1 MLKPRY
7 YQKKAVDDFFDFCA
21 DNHGKHPLIVL
32 PTGCLSGDT
41 IINENRCTIGR
52 KKTIESMYLAFNGL
66 KKRKKYNYNK
76 KHKTY
81 VRSYNGN
88 TIQLN
93 EVESISYSGIKDL
106 YLLSLENGLELK
118 ATQCHKIMTRGGWK
132 RVNELSV
139 NDEIM
144 CDTLKARSNGCAT
157 KNDNGKRYKGDSFC
171 WNLWNHPYAHEV
183 KTKKEKRGFSKR
195 IEKHRAIYEANL
207 NSISFDDYKKIL
219 RTDRDKSKILK
230 YIDPSVYDIHHI
242 DGDPYNNTIENL
254 QKLKKR
260 DHQILHSKKSR
271 FHFNQGIPIY
281 SKVKS
286 IKYHGKDHTYDI
298 GCYENHNFVANG
310 IIVHNSGKSFVQAL
324 IVDRMLT
331 FPDVRILLITHQKW
345 LIEQNASEL
354 LTFLDDR
361 LLNVGI
367 YSAGLKSRDTD
378 SQILFAGIQ
387 SVYKKAY
394 EIGFFDLILVDECHR
409 IPQKS
414 MGTYRKFLK
423 DMFAINPK
431 VIIGGLSATPYRMGT
446 GLLTEGDDSIFD
458 DICHITSIPEL
469 IDPQDYRN
477 KDRQQ
482 YLCEVVS
489 KKAVKDVDVSK
500 VHKRGGEFIAPEMEA
515 AFMAGDNVPHA
526 VSEIV
531 QLTKDRNKVLIFTSG
546 IEHCERV
553 MQTFHSMGHDSA
565 CIHSQQPDDLNQEIL
580 DAFKKGLFKYLCN
593 VDVLTTGFNEKAIDC
608 ICLLRATES
617 PGLYYQICID
627 SQTEIL
633 TKRGFLKYN
642 EIKRDDIPATFNM
655 HSNEI
660 EWDEIKNITIRNIY
674 DSEYF
679 NSIESSILNFRIT
692 NEHELLVRSRRKN
705 KYKKERVEKTV
716 NRKDFVEVPVS
727 GIQTAI
733 GTGLRECDIQ
743 FLGWF
748 LSDGNLNKKNNAIT
762 ISQSV
767 TNDHYCKEIEKC
779 IIDTGM
785 KYGKHRIKRKNGYN
799 DQIIFTIS
807 KGTPRGRDSQK
818 TGWNYLSDYIDK
830 NINENYERMT
840 RGEIEILLEAIFHGD
855 GCKRKNISW
864 KSKTKAIAMGENEI
878 YANRIQS
885 LLIRRGFRCN
895 MSSSIQKTKWNK
907 TPKKQYYLRIKD
919 QRHSTIPGVNNPD
932 GKILNKKNYK
942 RTRIKKENNIKKN
955 ETVWCVSTGN
965 GTIITRRNGK
975 PLIMG
980 NCGRGLRMHPS
991 KKNCLILDFGGN
1003 ILRHGPIDKIE
1014 IKKKVD
1020 GTHHLVT
1027 APQKI
1032 CDRCQAVVAAATR
1045 TCPTCGYVFPI
1056 DDEAN
1061 HEKEASTA
1069 DILSKFKKP
1078 EVYPVENVRYS
1089 LHIKEGK
1096 PKSLRVEYV
1105 CDSIG
1110 INKFSEWVCIEHEG
1124 FAKKKAEKWIEKR
1137 YHGKIN
1143 TVTEA
1148 LLVCDEFEK
1157 PIKIV
1162 VDINEKFPRII
1173 SYTFEKKK
1181 TKEQID
1187 QEKSQQFQEA
1197 LENLL

>member
-21 DNHGKHPLIVL
+21 DNHGKHPLIVI
-32 PTGCLSGDT
+32 PTGG
-41 IINENRCTIGR
+41 
-52 KKTIESMYLAFNGL
+52 
-66 KKRKKYNYNK
+66 
-76 KHKTY
+76 
-81 VRSYNGN
+81 
-88 TIQLN
+88 
-93 EVESISYSGIKDL
+93 
-106 YLLSLENGLELK
+106 
-118 ATQCHKIMTRGGWK
+118 
-132 RVNELSV
+132 
-139 NDEIM
+139 
-144 CDTLKARSNGCAT
+144 
-157 KNDNGKRYKGDSFC
+157 
-171 WNLWNHPYAHEV
+171 
-183 KTKKEKRGFSKR
+183 
-195 IEKHRAIYEANL
+195 
-207 NSISFDDYKKIL
+207 
-219 RTDRDKSKILK
+219 
-230 YIDPSVYDIHHI
+230 
-242 DGDPYNNTIENL
+242 
-254 QKLKKR
+254 
-260 DHQILHSKKSR
+260 
-271 FHFNQGIPIY
+271 
-281 SKVKS
+281 
-286 IKYHGKDHTYDI
+286 
-298 GCYENHNFVANG
+298 
-310 IIVHNSGKSFVQAL
+310 GKSFIQAL

-361 LLNVGI
+361 LLNIGI

-482 YLCEVVS
+482 YLCGVVS

-500 VHKRGGEFIAPEMEA
+500 VHKRGGEFIAPEMQA

-526 VSEIV
+526 VDEIIR
-531 QLTKDRNKVLIFTSG
+531 LTKDRNKVLVFTSG

-580 DAFKKGLFKYLCN
+580 DAFKNGLFKYLCN

-617 PGLYYQICID
+617 PGLYYQ
-627 SQTEIL
+627 
-633 TKRGFLKYN
+633 
-642 EIKRDDIPATFNM
+642 M
-655 HSNEI
+655 
-660 EWDEIKNITIRNIY
+660 
-674 DSEYF
+674 
-679 NSIESSILNFRIT
+679 
-692 NEHELLVRSRRKN
+692 
-705 KYKKERVEKTV
+705 
-716 NRKDFVEVPVS
+716 
-727 GIQTAI
+727 
-733 GTGLRECDIQ
+733 
-743 FLGWF
+743 
-748 LSDGNLNKKNNAIT
+748 
-762 ISQSV
+762 
-767 TNDHYCKEIEKC
+767 
-779 IIDTGM
+779 
-785 KYGKHRIKRKNGYN
+785 
-799 DQIIFTIS
+799 
-807 KGTPRGRDSQK
+807 
-818 TGWNYLSDYIDK
+818 
-830 NINENYERMT
+830 
-840 RGEIEILLEAIFHGD
+840 
-855 GCKRKNISW
+855 
-864 KSKTKAIAMGENEI
+864 
-878 YANRIQS
+878 
-885 LLIRRGFRCN
+885 
-895 MSSSIQKTKWNK
+895 
-907 TPKKQYYLRIKD
+907 
-919 QRHSTIPGVNNPD
+919 
-932 GKILNKKNYK
+932 
-942 RTRIKKENNIKKN
+942 
-955 ETVWCVSTGN
+955 
-965 GTIITRRNGK
+965 
-975 PLIMG
+975 
-980 NCGRGLRMHPS
+980 CGRGLRMHPS
-991 KKNCLILDFGGN
+991 KTNCLILDFGGN

-1032 CDRCQAVVAAATR
+1032 CDNCQDVVPAATR

-1056 DDEAN
+1056 DDEAK

-1078 EVYPVENVRYS
+1078 EVYTVENVRYS

-1157 PIKIV
+1157 PLKIV